1 MNSYQSPC
9 KASASPLHASGR
21 KPSAFFLQIKKQP
34 KARQHL
40 QRMQK
45 NLHTPIA
52 LSALTGLIA
61 IGCDVPFVSLL
72 LHLALS

>member
-1 MNSYQSPC
+1 MNCYQSPC
-9 KASASPLHASGR
+9 EASASP
-21 KPSAFFLQIKKQP
+21 
-34 KARQHL
+34 L

-61 IGCDVPFVSLL
+61 IGCDVPFVSQL
-72 LHLALS
+72 LHLALSKTISASP